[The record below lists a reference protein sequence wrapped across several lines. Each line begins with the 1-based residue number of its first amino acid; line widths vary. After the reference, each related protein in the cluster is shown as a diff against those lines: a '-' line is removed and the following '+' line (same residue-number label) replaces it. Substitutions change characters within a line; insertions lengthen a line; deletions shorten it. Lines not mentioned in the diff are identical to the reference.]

1 MKKYII
7 CTTFFTAILLSS
19 GCAQDANQSIQT
31 TLTSDTPAASTKDVP
46 PVLYNLGGID
56 LERDVEFNAHVLDV
70 SRGKTAAVFLFG
82 QSLPQ
87 HPGEP
92 QRINP
97 NLEFGGIKTPI
108 ELVSALNGI
117 VAFIKDQPETHD
129 YEVFLQTE
137 ENSTW
142 IVGYDHVTDLRVEKG
157 QRISVGDVL
166 GKAAIENNG
175 YYRYEIQINHEAG
188 NDTTMTCPTDLL
200 DASVRDSEKAKID
213 AFVDQW
219 NASYQALYGVKAY
232 PEQSG
237 GCTVPTLTVAESQG
251 Q

>member
-1 MKKYII
+1 MKKSISLFTLCALALI
-7 CTTFFTAILLSS
+7 FTGCTQNTTIDNTTSS
-19 GCAQDANQSIQT
+19 SHANASSDAQ
-31 TLTSDTPAASTKDVP
+31 

-70 SRGKTAAVFLFG
+70 ARGKTAAVFLFG
-82 QSLPQ
+82 QPLPQ
-87 HPGEP
+87 NPGEP

-108 ELVSALNGI
+108 ELISALNGV
-117 VAFIKDQPETHD
+117 VAFIKEQPETND

-142 IVGYDHVTDLRVEKG
+142 IVGYDHVTDLRVTKG
-157 QRISVGDVL
+157 QQISVGDVL

-175 YYRYEIQINHEAG
+175 YYRYEIQINHET
-188 NDTTMTCPTDLL
+188 NNETTMICPTDLL
-200 DASVRDSEKAKID
+200 DASVRTTEKAKID
-213 AFVDQW
+213 AFVERW
-219 NASYQALYGVKAY
+219 NTSYRAVYNDDSY
-232 PEQSG
+232 TTQSG
-237 GCTVPTLTVAESQG
+237 GCIKSIVTNAESQG